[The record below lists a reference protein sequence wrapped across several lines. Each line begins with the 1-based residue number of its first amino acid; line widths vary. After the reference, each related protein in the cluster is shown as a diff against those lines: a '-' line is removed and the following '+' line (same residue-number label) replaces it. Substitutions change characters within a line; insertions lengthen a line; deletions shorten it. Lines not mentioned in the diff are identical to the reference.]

1 MNYLIGTDIGTSGTK
16 SIVMDT
22 NGALLASS
30 LAEYGVTTPRALW
43 AEQWP
48 EVWVEAVKSTIRDAV
63 KKAGIPPE
71 SVGGICVSG
80 LYGGSGVPLDDEMR
94 PVRPCMIWMD
104 RRADDVSRMVEARV
118 GLDRLYRITRNGL
131 DPYYGYTKILWIKEH
146 EPENWARIRCFLP
159 PNAYAIYRMTG
170 EVAIDYSS
178 AGNLGGIF
186 DMERRCWSG
195 ELMEALG
202 IPRAMMP
209 DRVVDSSAVVGGLTP
224 ECAAELGLPAGTP
237 VCAGGVDCTVA
248 TLGLGV
254 TRPGQHVAVI
264 GTSMTWGFVHGG
276 GETGRELITMPYVK
290 DAADLL
296 FTFGGAATAGA
307 LTRWFRGAFAELEYR
322 EELQGGKNAY
332 ARLDEAAA
340 EIPPGSEGLLVLPY
354 FMGERAPIWDV
365 NARGVVFGLD
375 LHHTRAHL
383 FRAFLEAVAFSLR
396 HSMEAAPQGGVL
408 DERLVLAGGVAKSPL
423 WRQIIA
429 DVTGFQVVCP
439 KNDVEANLGDVV
451 LAGVGTGLLDYA
463 GVETWNVFD
472 EPVLPDAARRKV
484 YERYYRE
491 YLELYRS
498 LKPNMERMATVV
510 KELNGGGDERGR

>member
-118 GLDRLYRITRNGL
+118 GFDRLYRITRNGL

-170 EVAIDYSS
+170 EAAIDYSS

-354 FMGERAPIWDV
+354 FMGERAPSGTSTPAAWCSGSTCTTPELTCSGPFWRRWPFPSAIRW
-365 NARGVVFGLD
+365 RPRR
-375 LHHTRAHL
+375 RAACSTSGWCWRAAWRNRRSGGRSSRTSPA
-383 FRAFLEAVAFSLR
+383 FRWCAPKTTWRPTWGTSSWRASGRACWTMRAWKGGTCSTSRSCRTPRAERCTSGTTGNTW
-396 HSMEAAPQGGVL
+396 SCTAA
-408 DERLVLAGGVAKSPL
+408 
-423 WRQIIA
+423 
-429 DVTGFQVVCP
+429 
-439 KNDVEANLGDVV
+439 
-451 LAGVGTGLLDYA
+451 
-463 GVETWNVFD
+463 
-472 EPVLPDAARRKV
+472 
-484 YERYYRE
+484 
-491 YLELYRS
+491 
-498 LKPNMERMATVV
+498 
-510 KELNGGGDERGR
+510 